1 MVFSSIPFLFFFF
14 PFCLICYY
22 LTPNRFK
29 NYTLLVFSLFFYAWG
44 EPIYILLMI
53 FSTLVDFLN
62 GRLLSKNNNKK
73 TRRRF
78 LFIAI
83 LINLSLLGFFKYTDL
98 LIETI
103 NFIFN
108 TNISPLNITL
118 PIGISFYTF
127 QTMSYSIDVYR
138 KDVEPETNYFRYL
151 TYISMFPQLIAGPI
165 VRYETINRELHK
177 RTIVFDN
184 VCKGFLRFLNGL
196 FKKVLIGNNIGYL
209 NSLIMNSDLYSQSI
223 LTLWLGIIAFALQI
237 YFDFSGYSDMAIG
250 MGKMLGFSF
259 DENFDYPY
267 ASRSITEFWRRW
279 HISLSTWFRDYVYIP
294 LGGNRKGLRKQI
306 RNILFVWALTGI
318 WHGASWNYLLWGIY
332 YGVILVIEK
341 VFLTRYIEKWPN
353 ILKHLYTIILLIIGW
368 AIFSIED
375 VSVLQNYLKLMLT
388 PTLPL
393 IDSNFIFYIS
403 NYALTLILGTVFSFP
418 IVKKIP
424 KLAERN
430 ILTKILFA
438 IIYIVLFIAS
448 VAYLVSDTYNP
459 FMYFRF

>member
-1 MVFSSIPFLFFFF
+1 MVFSSTIFVFLFL
-14 PFCLICYY
+14 PLVLILYF
-22 LTPNRFK
+22 LMPKKFRN
-29 NYTLLVFSLFFYAWG
+29 
-44 EPIYILLMI
+44 YILLI
-53 FSTLVDFLN
+53 FSIIFYIFGGPKFLLVLLLVVLIDYFGAFLID
-62 GRLLSKNNNKK
+62 KKKNKK
-73 TRRRF
+73 LF
-78 LFIAI
+78 LIITICLNIAT
-83 LINLSLLGFFKYTDL
+83 LFYFKYTGFFL
-98 LIETI
+98 ENI
-103 NFIFN
+103 NNLF
-108 TNISPLNITL
+108 SLNIKIPDIVL

-127 QTMSYSIDVYR
+127 QAMSYVIDVYR
-138 KDVEPETNYFRYL
+138 KKVKVQKNFFTLLLYVSL
-151 TYISMFPQLIAGPI
+151 FPQLVAGPI

-403 NYALTLILGTVFSFP
+403 NYALILILGTVFSFP

>member
-1 MVFSSIPFLFFFF
+1 
-14 PFCLICYY
+14 
-22 LTPNRFK
+22 
-29 NYTLLVFSLFFYAWG
+29 
-44 EPIYILLMI
+44 MI

-73 TRRRF
+73 TRRKF

-403 NYALTLILGTVFSFP
+403 NYALILILGTVFSFP

>member
-29 NYTLLVFSLFFYAWG
+29 NYTLLVFSLFFYSWG

-73 TRRRF
+73 TRRKF

-403 NYALTLILGTVFSFP
+403 NYALILILGTVFSFP

>member
-403 NYALTLILGTVFSFP
+403 NYALILILGTVFSFP

>member
-1 MVFSSIPFLFFFF
+1 
-14 PFCLICYY
+14 
-22 LTPNRFK
+22 
-29 NYTLLVFSLFFYAWG
+29 
-44 EPIYILLMI
+44 MI

-403 NYALTLILGTVFSFP
+403 NYALILILGTVFSFP

>member
-127 QTMSYSIDVYR
+127 QTMSYSIDAYR

-353 ILKHLYTIILLIIGW
+353 ILKHLYTIISLIIGW

-403 NYALTLILGTVFSFP
+403 NYALILILGTVFSFP

>member
-73 TRRRF
+73 TRRKF

-403 NYALTLILGTVFSFP
+403 NYALILILGTVFSFP

>member
-62 GRLLSKNNNKK
+62 GKNNNKK
-73 TRRRF
+73 TRRKF

-403 NYALTLILGTVFSFP
+403 NYALILILGTVFSFP

>member
-127 QTMSYSIDVYR
+127 QTMSYSIDAYR

-403 NYALTLILGTVFSFP
+403 NYALILILGTVFSFP

-430 ILTKILFA
+430 SVTKILFA
-438 IIYIVLFIAS
+438 IIYTVLFIAS